1 MEVTMRNRGRNPQSL
16 NWGGCQRDRIETVLL
31 PSPYVRP
38 YIEKVRSEEGGVLKD
53 KMALLK
59 TLELIM
65 YDDLMSLYGL
75 VSKKEKKYQDV
86 FLANKQ
92 ARELIVFAYSN
103 DMEELALHVLYI
115 MRKFNESAFVNF
127 VLNSVDTD
135 FVFADIIEK
144 LSDLAVLFV
153 SPKDQG

>member
-1 MEVTMRNRGRNPQSL
+1 MTIMRSTRKIY
-16 NWGGCQRDRIETVLL
+16 RDRIETVLL

-38 YIEKVRSEEGGVLKD
+38 YIETVRSEEGGVLKD
-53 KMALLK
+53 EMVLLK

-65 YDDLMSLYGL
+65 YDDLMSLYDL

-92 ARELIVFAYSN
+92 ARDLIVFAYSN

-127 VLNSVDTD
+127 VLNSADTD
-135 FVFADIIEK
+135 SVFADIIEK

-153 SPKDQG
+153 SPKDQR

>member
-1 MEVTMRNRGRNPQSL
+1 
-16 NWGGCQRDRIETVLL
+16 VLL

-53 KMALLK
+53 KMVLLK

-86 FLANKQ
+86 FLANRQ

-135 FVFADIIEK
+135 PVFADIIEK

-153 SPKDQG
+153 SPKDRGA